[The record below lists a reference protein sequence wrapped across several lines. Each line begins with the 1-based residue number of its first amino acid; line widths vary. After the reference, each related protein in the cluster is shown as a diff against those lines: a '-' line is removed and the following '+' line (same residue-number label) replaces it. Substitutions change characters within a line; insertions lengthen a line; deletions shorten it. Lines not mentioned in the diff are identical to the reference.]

1 MPEIGGKTGAMDQRA
16 RLTKNK
22 IVNAYIRLLNSK
34 PYSDVRAV
42 DIYTVAGVHK
52 TTFYRH
58 FKSNAEIE
66 DYIEQSVLSVF
77 EKMIISVSWDD
88 FFYCRKSFLALLK
101 STVKSNSEF
110 YSNALSLNQSIPFV
124 NNLNRL
130 IKEQVMEIIKTH
142 TVLSEDQA
150 DIALT
155 YAVGGRIAI
164 YRKWVLGGF
173 NVSEDTTSKVME
185 QIAFTGLEGLILDS
199 AMNETASTAQPI
211 N

>member
-1 MPEIGGKTGAMDQRA
+1 
-16 RLTKNK
+16 
-22 IVNAYIRLLNSK
+22 
-34 PYSDVRAV
+34 
-42 DIYTVAGVHK
+42 
-52 TTFYRH
+52 
-58 FKSNAEIE
+58 
-66 DYIEQSVLSVF
+66 
-77 EKMIISVSWDD
+77 MIISVSWDD

-110 YSNALSLNQSIPFV
+110 CSNALSLNQSIPFV

-173 NVSEDTTSKVME
+173 NISEDTISKVME

-199 AMNETASTAQPI
+199 AMNETASAAQPI